1 MYDPFLPEEINCSIC
16 PKNPTRKFHANGKR
30 SDKPF
35 CIGSI
40 LEYIE
45 YNENG
50 MLGMVSKTENC
61 NVAVPVVSCETI
73 RAVHFAVRF
82 PHKCN
87 QSITMTA

>member
-1 MYDPFLPEEINCSIC
+1 MFVYNKEKD
-16 PKNPTRKFHANGKR
+16 T
-30 SDKPF
+30 PF
-35 CIGSI
+35 CIGS
-40 LEYIE
+40 IE

-82 PHKCN
+82 PHKRN